1 MMEKFDIFI
10 NKICNKVNDM
20 IPEEWN
26 KVYIYG
32 EVTEGAGVV
41 AFYYYPQ
48 DKDIYVF
55 SADII
60 DLFDIDEN
68 EFSNDEY
75 ELLKLFEQLQ
85 QEFKN
90 SDQEVWTS
98 VTIYLESTG
107 KFKVDYD
114 YTDLSDVDDYNR
126 QIIWEYKH
134 LGVMPEDEDD
144 KKIVEEYINGIEN
157 K

>member
-10 NKICNKVNDM
+10 NKICNKINDM

-68 EFSNDEY
+68 EFSTMNMNCGNY
-75 ELLKLFEQLQ
+75 LNNFNKNLRIVTKRFGRALLF
-85 QEFKN
+85 
-90 SDQEVWTS
+90 
-98 VTIYLESTG
+98 I
-107 KFKVDYD
+107 
-114 YTDLSDVDDYNR
+114 
-126 QIIWEYKH
+126 
-134 LGVMPEDEDD
+134 
-144 KKIVEEYINGIEN
+144 
-157 K
+157 

>member
-1 MMEKFDIFI
+1 
-10 NKICNKVNDM
+10 M

>member
-1 MMEKFDIFI
+1 MEKFDIFI
-10 NKICNKVNDM
+10 NKICNKINDM

-32 EVTEGAGVV
+32 EVTEGAGVA

-48 DKDIYVF
+48 DKDRYVF

-114 YTDLSDVDDYNR
+114 YTDLSDADDYNR

-144 KKIVEEYINGIEN
+144 KQIVEGYINGIEN

>member
-48 DKDIYVF
+48 DKDRYVF